1 MKDYTIN
8 FGTPKKIVLELSDDG
23 TYYNGKF
30 YNDFIA
36 SGNTYSGWIECKVDI
51 DSLNH
56 VFKVRDY
63 EEDNKIFELILED

>member
-30 YNDFIA
+30 YNDFIEH
-36 SGNTYSGWIECKVDI
+36 GKTYSGWIECKVDA
-51 DSLNH
+51 DSCNYI
-56 VFKVRDY
+56 FKVRDY